1 MTNNGLELLHVVLI
15 VFLDTLGLLVILC
28 VLEGQQIRVLDMDNV
43 LRDQR
48 EQENVHAIL
57 VFLEMNAIAVQKI
70 ILVITVNNLA
80 LAEVQDLFVLD
91 MEHVMQEHL
100 HPVGNVNV
108 LLVGLEQIGVFFF
121 LFFYFIFLAFSSS
134 EYYRS
139 PQYNPRLTAKSGEA
153 VRGN

>member
-1 MTNNGLELLHVVLI
+1 MQDYYHTNVFVTNNGLELLHVVLI

-28 VLEGQQIRVLDMDNV
+28 VLEVQQIPVLDMDNV

-57 VFLEMNAIAVQKI
+57 VFQEMNAIAVQKI

-108 LLVGLEQIGVFFF
+108 LLVGLEQIGVFF
-121 LFFYFIFLAFSSS
+121 LFYFIFFGIFFLCTIDS
-134 EYYRS
+134 
-139 PQYNPRLTAKSGEA
+139 L
-153 VRGN
+153 